1 MVNNLILINYIFL
14 TATNPNTE
22 NTESDNT
29 LRVAVIILTV
39 TTSLLVVALLM
50 MCLFMAKRRLKRRNE
65 TYQIPYY
72 SQPTISI
79 PPLPQRNRRNNST
92 SSNNAIS
99 NDINEG
105 QPNRPELI
113 EINQQDS
120 NEEIMIP
127 AHLSRHSMLH
137 CDVDVPPAN
146 QQNEEFGGT
155 HITFDRN
162 VAYGT
167 NIAAC
172 PEIAT
177 EENIAYSTNILSNQ
191 A

>member
-1 MVNNLILINYIFL
+1 
-14 TATNPNTE
+14 
-22 NTESDNT
+22 
-29 LRVAVIILTV
+29 
-39 TTSLLVVALLM
+39 
-50 MCLFMAKRRLKRRNE
+50 MAKSRLKRRNE

-72 SQPTISI
+72 SQPTI
-79 PPLPQRNRRNNST
+79 PPLPQRNRRKEST
-92 SSNNAIS
+92 SDSHTDIS

-105 QPNRPELI
+105 QQNHPELT
-113 EINQQDS
+113 EINQPDS
-120 NEEIMIP
+120 NEEITIP

-137 CDVDVPPAN
+137 CDVDVPPAD

-155 HITFDRN
+155 NITFDTN

-177 EENIAYSTNILSNQ
+177 KENIAYSINTLSNQ